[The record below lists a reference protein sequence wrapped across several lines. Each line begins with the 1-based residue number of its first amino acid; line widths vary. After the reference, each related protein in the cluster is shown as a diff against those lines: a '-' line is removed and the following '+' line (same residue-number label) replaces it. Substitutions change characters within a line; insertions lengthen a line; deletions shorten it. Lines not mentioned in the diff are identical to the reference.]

1 MARIMLAALLLIH
14 GLIHFLGFAKA
25 FKLADIHQFTQ
36 PISKSTGIG
45 WLVAAAI
52 FIIVVG
58 LLAFKKDIWWMLAIP
73 AVIISQMLIFAS
85 WQDAKFGTIANVI
98 AIVGIIIGYGIWN
111 FNQMTN
117 KELQALLPTH
127 SFPSELITEA
137 ALANLPSVVQR
148 WLKRAN
154 VIGKERIY
162 TVHLFQKGKMR
173 TTPHSAWMQVEA
185 QQYFTADSPGFI
197 WVADVKMMMVLHLS
211 GRDKFVNGK
220 GNMLIKALSLI
231 LVADAKGAETDQGA
245 ALRYLAEIIW
255 FPTAA
260 LNHYIHWEEIDASS
274 AKATLTYGD
283 KIVSGIFYFNS
294 DSDMITFEADRYYDR
309 KGGATLE
316 KWHIESTEYG
326 ERNGIRMPVASEI
339 TWKLKEGDFTW
350 YKLEIPNVIYNQRP
364 SIFY

>member
-14 GLIHFLGFAKA
+14 GLIHLMGFAKA
-25 FKLADIHQFTQ
+25 FKLADIHQLTQ
-36 PISKSTGIG
+36 PISRSVGVL
-45 WLVAAAI
+45 WLLTAAI
-52 FIIVVG
+52 FVIIVG
-58 LLAFKKDIWWMLAIP
+58 LLAFKKDTWWMLAIL

-98 AIVGIIIGYGIWN
+98 VIVGIIIGYGIWS

-117 KELQALLPTH
+117 KELHALMPVR
-127 SFPSELITEA
+127 SFPSALITESN
-137 ALANLPSVVQR
+137 LTGLPSVVQR

-154 VIGKERIY
+154 IVGKERIY
-162 TVHLFQKGKMR
+162 TVQLYQKGKMR
-173 TTPHSAWMQVEA
+173 TTPHSAWMPVEA
-185 QQYFTADSPGFI
+185 QQYFTTDPPGFI
-197 WVADVKMMMVLHLS
+197 WIADVKMMPMLHLS

-220 GNMLIKALSLI
+220 GNMLIKALSL
-231 LVADAKGAETDQGA
+231 LTVADAKGAETDQGT

-274 AKATLTYGD
+274 AKATLTYD
-283 KIVSGIFYFNS
+283 DRTVSGIFYFNS
-294 DSDMITFEADRYYDR
+294 DSDMIAFEADRYYDR

-326 ERNGIRMPVASEI
+326 ERNGIRMPVASEV